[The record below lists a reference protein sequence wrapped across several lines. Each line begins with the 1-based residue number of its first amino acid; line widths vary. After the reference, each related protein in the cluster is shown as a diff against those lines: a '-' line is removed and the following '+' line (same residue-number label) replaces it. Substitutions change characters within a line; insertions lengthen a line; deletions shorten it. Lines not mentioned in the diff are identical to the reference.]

1 MATAEV
7 VASSNGD
14 MTPLIILSI
23 IKYKYRYQYPKAGAQ
38 LSLVM
43 YAFVCETA
51 LAAMGRDSVS
61 TCISV
66 NNLIKRLVFGL
77 SSASTID

>member
-14 MTPLIILSI
+14 MTPLIILLI

-43 YAFVCETA
+43 YAFVCETT

-66 NNLIKRLVFGL
+66 NNLIKLLVFGL

>member
-14 MTPLIILSI
+14 MTPLIILLI

-51 LAAMGRDSVS
+51 LAFSSHGPRFR
-61 TCISV
+61 V
-66 NNLIKRLVFGL
+66 NLYLRKQFNLNY
-77 SSASTID
+77 